1 MRPFWVFRYFVLA
14 CCSTAV
20 ILHLLPVRSRLRF
33 GRLMTSAALTTPV
46 TKFTAAITATA
57 TIDIAAITASAATLT
72 RLRLR
77 RELEHLTFE
86 DPTLHA
92 DRALFGARRPVP
104 VLDVRAKRVQRNA
117 TFAIPL
123 VTRHFRATES
133 PSAGDT

>member
-14 CCSTAV
+14 GCSTAV
-20 ILHLLPVRSRLRF
+20 LLQLLPVRSRLRF
-33 GRLMTSAALTTPV
+33 GRMMTSAALTTPV
-46 TKFTAAITATA
+46 TTFTAAITLTA
-57 TIDIAAITASAATLT
+57 AIALAAAITIAAITASAATLT

-77 RELEHLTFE
+77 RELEDLTFE

-123 VTRHFRATES
+123 VTRHFRA
-133 PSAGDT
+133 